1 MTGFFVSLYWVVR
14 GGGETDDIFD
24 FSDPD
29 IKNVEYVVFF
39 DIFNFSV
46 MSDQNVG
53 NVVFIR
59 HFMSKIR
66 SKNVGNVVIF
76 DIFGQNFAQKMS
88 EMSYFSTFCSIASLA
103 VKMS

>member
-1 MTGFFVSLYWVVR
+1 
-14 GGGETDDIFD
+14 
-24 FSDPD
+24 
-29 IKNVEYVVFF
+29 
-39 DIFNFSV
+39 

-88 EMSYFSTFCSIASLA
+88 EMSYFSTFCSIARVVGGKNVVNDVIFHIWGRIFTWSNISNVVLFDI
-103 VKMS
+103 